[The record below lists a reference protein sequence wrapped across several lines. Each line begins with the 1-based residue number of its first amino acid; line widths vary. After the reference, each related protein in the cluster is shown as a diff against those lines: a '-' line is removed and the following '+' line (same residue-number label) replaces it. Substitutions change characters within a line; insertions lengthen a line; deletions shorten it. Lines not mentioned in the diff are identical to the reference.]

1 MLPTSTDPTRQVRM
15 LLDDVALRITASG
28 TRTERRA
35 LHAMADVSSSV
46 APGAATA
53 LVDWGGTEISRLR
66 AFGVLHWLLVEE
78 LGIERNGRRDLQ
90 RPLAAVGKLGCRN
103 LGKGGKPDRIE
114 KLQRPIVETIENPLR
129 APEIE

>member
-78 LGIERNGRRDLQ
+78 LGPHFHTL
-90 RPLAAVGKLGCRN
+90 LL
-103 LGKGGKPDRIE
+103 DRTRGDDGPADGV
-114 KLQRPIVETIENPLR
+114 LV
-129 APEIE
+129 A